1 MHITRSGNKC
11 TKNALDGM
19 KMCKQHQDL
28 VQNRIVELSP
38 SPPPMQYPIP
48 QQPPQQP
55 HPLQLPSQHKTFQLS
70 KEQVEANER
79 LHNFL
84 NRVEDNTTSTTSSAK
99 VEEEMPE
106 EMEEE
111 PQSQNQSQAPR
122 FDPRSFKSKAVDL
135 ALEEEYEPSYDTPH
149 QQIITENPAVGL
161 MCGGYFIA
169 AGFLEQYSKTRL
181 KKPLT
186 GFERRLRES
195 PEIQMYLP
203 IVMQNLADK
212 YGLEKVVTPEMAL
225 LGATATIALSCYA
238 SSEPNVFPEQQ
249 GEVEVQEE
257 EIL

>member
-1 MHITRSGNKC
+1 
-11 TKNALDGM
+11 
-19 KMCKQHQDL
+19 MCKQHQDL
-28 VQNRIVELSP
+28 VQNRIVEIPPSP
-38 SPPPMQYPIP
+38 PPQFRPPPMQYPIP

-111 PQSQNQSQAPR
+111 PQNQEQTQGPR

-135 ALEEEYEPSYDTPH
+135 ALEEEYEPSYDAPH
-149 QQIITENPAVGL
+149 QQIITDYSPVSV
-161 MCGGYFIA
+161 MCDGYFMA
-169 AGFLEQYSKTRL
+169 AGVAEYYSRTRL

-195 PEIQMYLP
+195 PGVQLYLP
-203 IVMQNLADK
+203 IVM
-212 YGLEKVVTPEMAL
+212 EKFAEKHDLKKMLTPEWAL
-225 LGATATIALSCYA
+225 LVATATVALSCYA